1 MATQAEARAIARY
14 VRMTPRKLRLVV
26 DLVRGKQVKDALEI
40 LKFVPKYG
48 AKVVEKV
55 IHSAVAN
62 AENEPYKMDSESLY
76 ISAATV
82 DQGPV
87 LKRFIPR
94 AQGRAS
100 AVRKRMSHVTIKL
113 REREESAGKKIEEK
127 VKAGEKSPKSA
138 RRPAKVSEAKVKG
151 ERKTRS
157 TAAAPKG
164 KKKEAK

>member
-14 VRMTPRKLRLVV
+14 IRMTPRKLRLVV
-26 DLVRGKQVKDALEI
+26 DLVRGRQVKDALEI

-48 AKVVEKV
+48 AKVVLKA
-55 IHSAVAN
+55 INSAVAN
-62 AENEPYKMDSESLY
+62 AENEPYKMDVENLY

-100 AVRKRMSHVTIKL
+100 AIRKRMSHVTIKL
-113 REREESAGKKIEEK
+113 REREEPVRKTEVTGQAS
-127 VKAGEKSPKSA
+127 EKSSKSA
-138 RRPAKVSEAKVKG
+138 RRPGKVAEPKLKG
-151 ERKTRS
+151 ERQARS
-157 TAAAPKG
+157 TAATLKG